1 MRAVQPRHLAILSGA
16 ALIAG
21 ALALAGCD
29 DDMSQQP
36 KDKTWHA
43 AAAPPNG
50 LSWPLTPPDG
60 MVAREPPP
68 DPPALSLAL
77 LERGRQRYDIFC
89 ATCHAPIGDGR
100 GMIVQRG
107 FPAPPPLDAPRI
119 VSAPT
124 RHYYDVITDGYG
136 IMYSFAERVP
146 APDRWAI
153 AAYIRA
159 LQRARAGTVTEVPP
173 DRTAALE

>member
-1 MRAVQPRHLAILSGA
+1 MQRLLVAV
-16 ALIAG
+16 LIAG

-29 DDMSQQP
+29 DDMSHQP

-60 MVAREPPP
+60 MVGRDPPP
-68 DPPALSLAL
+68 APPALSLAL
-77 LERGRQRYDIFC
+77 LERGRQRFDIFC
-89 ATCHAPIGDGR
+89 ADCHARTGDGQ

-107 FPAPPPLDAPRI
+107 FPAPPPLDAPR
-119 VSAPT
+119 VVAAPT
-124 RHYYDVITDGYG
+124 RHYYDVITEGYG

-146 APDRWAI
+146 PRDRWAI

-159 LQRARAGTVTEVPP
+159 LQRARAGTLSDVPP
-173 DRTAALE
+173 GLMADLR